1 MARSKNTALR
11 FQNIATRR
19 ATSLQTH
26 PRQPLMGRGR
36 GNLRENRED
45 PAPTVGR
52 SEDAIAIQMSSHR
65 RRHAHTVHPACHPPM
80 GTYNLYHDAARR
92 IATNASPPHMRMRAP
107 PPPYAPTTRIAHI
120 NVRPHGLCS
129 DEACRGAPRRDPP
142 SWLPPMGTLRFFQ
155 RRGTPR
161 RYGLREMELV
171 IETSLP
177 VRRIS
182 YKRLSPPPGLS
193 PRSLLE

>member
-36 GNLRENRED
+36 GNLRENRKD
-45 PAPTVGR
+45 PAPTVGICG
-52 SEDAIAIQMSSHR
+52 DIIAIQMLSHCR
-65 RRHAHTVHPACHPPM
+65 RYAHTVHPACP
-80 GTYNLYHDAARR
+80 
-92 IATNASPPHMRMRAP
+92 SPK
-107 PPPYAPTTRIAHI
+107 
-120 NVRPHGLCS
+120 
-129 DEACRGAPRRDPP
+129 E
-142 SWLPPMGTLRFFQ
+142 TLWFLQ
-155 RRGTPR
+155 QRGTPR

-193 PRSLLE
+193 PRSLLEYGGLNPILPVLGERSDAACRVVILPFAVPVDAHVGANDGRCGRPHNVHPANARL